1 MSWQLQWQQW
11 RYYVLLM
18 RLDKP
23 IGIYL
28 LLWPTWWALWLASSG
43 IPSVTMLVVFSLGVV
58 LMRSAGC
65 VINDYADRKVD
76 GLVERTRQRPL
87 AQGLVSA
94 AEALQLFALLLLLAA
109 VLLLFLNWQTALLA
123 LVAVVLA
130 ACYPF
135 MKRYTHLPQL
145 VLGAA
150 FSWGMPMA
158 FMAISLSLP
167 PMLWLLYLANLCW
180 TVAYDTFYAMVDK
193 PDDVKA
199 GIKSTAILFGRHC
212 LLIIGLLQL
221 ASLLLLVGVGVL
233 ADLGIVFYLS
243 VALASLAF
251 VYQQHLARQGRPG
264 CFKAFLHNHYV
275 GLVVFAGIALSYLT
289 GGSNGI
295 L

>member
-1 MSWQLQWQQW
+1 VSWQLQWQQW
-11 RYYVLLM
+11 RYYALLM

-28 LLWPTWWALWLASSG
+28 LLWPTWWALWLASNG
-43 IPSVTMLVVFSLGVV
+43 IPSVTMLLVFSLGVV

-94 AEALQLFALLLLLAA
+94 AEDLQLFALLLLLAA

-123 LVAVVLA
+123 LVAVALA

-199 GIKSTAILFGRHC
+199 GIKSTAILFGRYC

-221 ASLLLLVGVGVL
+221 ASLLLLVWVGVL
-233 ADLGIVFYLS
+233 ADLGTVFYLS

-251 VYQQHLARQGRPG
+251 VYQHHLARQGRPG